1 MASEK
6 GNPGA
11 ARTPA
16 SPPGSTPPDS
26 SSDPKL
32 DRLAQ
37 SRIGD
42 QLRSMYDELLV
53 QPVPDRFK
61 DLLEKLD
68 VGSDRK
74 LKS

>member
-1 MASEK
+1 MSSDK
-6 GNPGA
+6 RKA
-11 ARTPA
+11 AAALPSKA
-16 SPPGSTPPDS
+16 LAVNA

-61 DLLEKLD
+61 DLLLRLD
-68 VGSDRK
+68 AHAERK
-74 LKS
+74 AK